1 MQRSDDRDRQDDLDA
16 TAESLRDDAKRITEI
31 EEHKQD
37 LDVGDPRV
45 DALSNE
51 AEHLA
56 GQIQHKSRIQRQIS
70 DGDSADGPDPEER
83 AN

>member
-1 MQRSDDRDRQDDLDA
+1 MPRSEDSDRQDDLDA
-16 TAESLRDDAKRITEI
+16 TAESLLEDAKRVTEI
-31 EEHKQD
+31 EEQKQD

-45 DALSNE
+45 DALSIE

-56 GQIQHKSRIQRQIS
+56 GQIQHKSRIERQIS
-70 DGDSADGPDPEER
+70 DGDPGEGSDPAER